1 MKILIHGHEHLGF
14 KGGRLTPVYKGRGST
29 ESCSSYR
36 SLLVSN
42 HLGKALHRT
51 VREKHSSLLHA
62 FLQHQQTGGRKHVP
76 VQLALH
82 QLRAYFR
89 MNQQRGISTGI
100 IFLDLTEA
108 FHRLLREIPLGGETP
123 DSVVAHIMHKLG
135 LPPDSLHDIHRMLQ
149 QDCVFSEAG
158 MNSRDCNAIR
168 AMHTSTHVWIRGQEA
183 SRTRIGTRPGDS
195 FADWIFS
202 FAWSRVLKEIEEFMY
217 AQNMIMKLEEHTMLP
232 MFGREQKTKKSFS
245 IHWSHVDG

>member
-1 MKILIHGHEHLGF
+1 
-14 KGGRLTPVYKGRGST
+14 
-29 ESCSSYR
+29 
-36 SLLVSN
+36 
-42 HLGKALHRT
+42 
-51 VREKHSSLLHA
+51 
-62 FLQHQQTGGRKHVP
+62 
-76 VQLALH
+76 
-82 QLRAYFR
+82 